1 MKKEIEER
9 LIALCIE
16 VKKLMKGFIKDPSE
30 RNLADQLIRSSTS
43 AALNYGEVQSAESLK
58 DFIHKCS
65 IVLKELRET
74 SIGLRIIKASNSTN
88 NGMCLDKTINECNH
102 LTAILQKTVNTSKS
116 KLKS

>member
-1 MKKEIEER
+1 MRKELEER
-9 LIALCIE
+9 LIALCVE
-16 VKKLMKGFIKDPSE
+16 VKKIANHLHKIPSE
-30 RNLADQLIRSSTS
+30 RSLADQLIRSSTS

-74 SIGLRIIKASNSTN
+74 SIGLRIIIKSASINS
-88 NGMCLDKTINECNH
+88 GIDMDKTINECNH

-116 KLKS
+116 KLK